1 MFIIS
6 CDLAK
11 TFDYSAISVLE
22 KVDSL
27 YHLRSLQRMHKG
39 TPYTVTAG
47 QLRSMVTEPSL
58 QCDNH
63 SPVLVID
70 GTGVGAAVEDI
81 LRAWQ
86 LPLIS
91 VKIHGG
97 MNVIRKRGEIRVPK
111 KELILTLM
119 SAFNNGR
126 LQIARGTPEG
136 PDFINELQK
145 FRVKINPKTRR
156 ATFEGQGAHDDIVLS
171 VAMGVYIGEKVLI

>member
-11 TFDYSAISVLE
+11 TFDYSAICVLE

-27 YHLRSLQRMHKG
+27 YHLRSLHRMRKG

-47 QLRSMVTEPSL
+47 QLRSMVSDPSL

-63 SPVLVID
+63 PPVLVID

-81 LRAWQ
+81 LRAWK

-97 MNVIRKRGEIRVPK
+97 INVIRKPGEIRVPK
-111 KELILTLM
+111 KDLILALL
-119 SAFNNGR
+119 SAFNNSR
-126 LQIARGTPEG
+126 LQIAQGIPEG
-136 PDFINELQK
+136 QDLLHELQR
-145 FRVKINPKTRR
+145 FRVKINPQTRR
-156 ATFEGQGAHDDIVLS
+156 ATFEGLGAHDDIVLS
-171 VAMGVYIGEKVLI
+171 VAMGVYIGQHVL

>member
-22 KVDSL
+22 KMDSS

-39 TPYTVTAG
+39 TPYTVTAAH
-47 QLRSMVTEPSL
+47 LRGMVSETAL
-58 QCDNH
+58 QCDGRP
-63 SPVLVID
+63 PVLVID

-81 LRAWQ
+81 LRAWR

-97 MNVIRKRGEIRVPK
+97 ISVIKKPGEIRVPK
-111 KELILTLM
+111 KDLILSLL
-119 SAFNNGR
+119 SAFNSGH
-126 LQIARGTPEG
+126 LQIARGIPEG
-136 PDFINELQK
+136 QDFVHELQRFK
-145 FRVKINPKTRR
+145 VKINPRTRR
-156 ATFEGQGAHDDIVLS
+156 ATFEGQGSHDDIVCS